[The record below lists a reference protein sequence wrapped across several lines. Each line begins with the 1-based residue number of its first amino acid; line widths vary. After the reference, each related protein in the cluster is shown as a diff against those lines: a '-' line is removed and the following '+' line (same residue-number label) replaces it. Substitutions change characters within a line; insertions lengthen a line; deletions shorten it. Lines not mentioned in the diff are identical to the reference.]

1 MLAKPGKNPC
11 HAFVPVKESVMRE
24 FLLVTALV
32 AVTALGPSTPA
43 NAQEN
48 ADQKLGTVHFAT
60 SCNETAQRR
69 FDRAMR
75 YQHSFWY
82 AESKEIYQDA
92 LKADPE
98 CAIAYWGIA
107 LSLLSNPHGAIPTP
121 NLPLGLA
128 AIEKAKTVGAKTERE
143 RDYIDALAVMYVDYD
158 KTPQQERVQSYLKK
172 MAALAA
178 KYPDDDEAQ
187 MFYAITLNVAASP
200 ADKTYA
206 NQLKGAAILEPIW
219 QRQPQHPGVAH
230 YLIHLYDYPAIAAK
244 GLPAALRYSK
254 IAPMAP
260 HAQHMPSHIFTRVG
274 YWKESIAAN
283 TASVQAAKA
292 SKEAGDQMHGQD
304 YLVYA
309 YLQLGQDKE
318 ARGVVDE
325 IEAAQ
330 FDPNSFAAAFA
341 RAVAPARYMIERGDW
356 TGAANLDVE
365 PSKFP
370 YVMAITHF
378 ARAIG
383 AARSGNPAAAKAD
396 VVKLAELR
404 DKLREAK
411 NDYWAGQVDVQ
422 EQAANAWTLY
432 AEGKYDDALKAMNAA
447 AAAEDNSE
455 KSPVTP
461 GPPAPARELYGVML
475 LDRGMAK
482 EALAAFE
489 ATMAKEP
496 NRFNGYVGAAKAAQ
510 ALGDTTKAKAAYEKL
525 IASAAGTDSER
536 PALATARAFLASN

>member
-1 MLAKPGKNPC
+1 
-11 HAFVPVKESVMRE
+11 MRE
-24 FLLVTALV
+24 FLYAATIA
-32 AVTALGPSTPA
+32 AVTTLGPCVPGV
-43 NAQEN
+43 AQED

-82 AESKEIYQDA
+82 AESKDIYEETI
-92 LKADPE
+92 KADPE

-107 LSLLSNPHGAIPTP
+107 LSLLNNPHGAVPAP
-121 NLPLGLA
+121 NLPLGLS
-128 AIEKAKTVGAKTERE
+128 AIEKAQAIGAKTQRE

-158 KTPQQERVQSYLKK
+158 KTPQQARVQAYLKA
-172 MAALAA
+172 MEALAA

-187 MFYAITLNVAASP
+187 IFYAITLNVAASP

-206 NQLKGAAILEPIW
+206 NQLKGAAILEAIF
-219 QRQPQHPGVAH
+219 QRQPRHPGVAH

-254 IAPMAP
+254 IAPNAP

-283 TASVQAAKA
+283 TASVLAAKA
-292 SKEAGDQMHGQD
+292 SNELGDQLHGQD

-309 YLQLGQDKE
+309 YLQLCQDKQ
-318 ARGVVDE
+318 ARAVIDE
-325 IEAAQ
+325 IGAAQ
-330 FDPNSFAAAFA
+330 PDPDAFGAAFA
-341 RAVAPARYMIERGDW
+341 RAASPARYAVERGDW
-356 TGAANLDVE
+356 AGAANLEVR

-370 YVMAITHF
+370 HVMAISYF

-383 AARSGNPAAAKAD
+383 AARSGNPAAARAD
-396 VVKLAELR
+396 AAKLAEIR

-411 NDYWAGQVDVQ
+411 NNYWAGQVDVQ
-422 EQAANAWTLY
+422 QQTANAWILY
-432 AEGKYDDALKAMNAA
+432 ADGNYDDALKAMNSAVD
-447 AAAEDNSE
+447 AEDATE

-461 GPPAPARELYGVML
+461 GPLAPARELYGFML

-510 ALGDTTKAKAAYEKL
+510 ALGDTAKAKAAYEKML
-525 IASAAGTDSER
+525 ALAAGSDSER
-536 PALATARAFLASN
+536 PALATARTFVASN